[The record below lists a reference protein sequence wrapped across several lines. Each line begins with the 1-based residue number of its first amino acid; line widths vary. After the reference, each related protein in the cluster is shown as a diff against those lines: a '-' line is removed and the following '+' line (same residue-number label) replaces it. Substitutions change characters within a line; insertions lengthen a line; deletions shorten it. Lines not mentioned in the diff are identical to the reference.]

1 MLMLIDI
8 TLYGI
13 CAIQIIVIIII
24 NKATIHDRSVT
35 VWKEHIR
42 LSLYKSQVTHQ
53 ARAYLWKTMGC

>member
-13 CAIQIIVIIII
+13 CAIQIIVIII

-35 VWKEHIR
+35 VLKEHIR

-53 ARAYLWKTMGC
+53 ARAYLWKAMGC